1 MQTLHG
7 VGGQVAASTAAFG
20 SEQRPNHEGMK
31 SINAARLS
39 KFLESASQALTT
51 LLEEDAERKYG
62 ASGEA
67 QDQKDVAFSEKVNG
81 ASKEIQM
88 ILRLFVVI
96 AMYCQDSSIN
106 HSISRVDS
114 WLGRKPRYMQ

>member
-20 SEQRPNHEGMK
+20 SEQGPNHESMK

-81 ASKEIQM
+81 ARCAFEF
-88 ILRLFVVI
+88 LTF
-96 AMYCQDSSIN
+96 
-106 HSISRVDS
+106 
-114 WLGRKPRYMQ
+114 